1 MIIIYD
7 IDALKDN
14 YTIATICRNFKKVME
29 GIEIN
34 TEDPSFVLTIVRR
47 SRDNNKLAID
57 STSHC
62 VFNKFDERMLS
73 YAGID
78 IYKIPVIRLF
88 TERLAANE
96 SCPSME
102 VRFPDNRVSFEF
114 NNGYII
120 WDKTKGDVVFD
131 TRQYV
136 LLSTVEMDQG
146 FNKINDGKMT
156 IIYDIT
162 SIEAEYVSTIEHKNF
177 YNLLEKAGIDGS
189 EIKHVTFKRI
199 GYNRKTSPVID
210 NMYEALEGLM
220 LYNLGI
226 DIDVVDIVSEAEQ
239 KSHKNIPVI
248 QVRFHGKQLVY
259 DFDTTTFDWVKRDEI
274 PIIEKG
280 SNKKSKNITPMTN
293 DHLYHTHSMYKPMI
307 DNVISIVKKVRSS
320 VSYNGKILILVPPP
334 INTVNVTLE
343 TMKRD
348 PDFNNLKII
357 SINGILSL
365 PDKEMKLSGSDI
377 IVSTLRSLTGVRI
390 PDLSVILNFDKTNG
404 KSPSVLEQ
412 LMFYLRRDNR
422 ETYYFDTS
430 YSIDNISDHSPDVLI
445 EKQPLLWT
453 TQKMVYP
460 QYMNTPIPT
469 HNYRG
474 FGYNINDVQS
484 GRFILLKP
492 FEVSLENFS
501 HVPIILDSKQVAHI
515 NPVSCRIQRF
525 NEQSTDDVGLYIRL
539 LPTSPVILIQGEVV
553 KLGTMELIERLIDTI
568 IERNNIDVKIYDATV
583 PSHNLNVDKNGGT
596 EKITNQEDVMLA
608 EDNFIENPVHTDP
621 GKEFTIAFDE
631 LKDSLLNTTLA
642 EPPKVVL
649 DRVYNNTRYI
659 ISTHLT
665 LTRTYKYLV
674 LSVEVPDEL
683 CVPIKTS
690 LKGSIKGLRINTY
703 SDSYR
708 GQVYIAPSKPNHTL
722 LCFEYKSD
730 CYTYDNNNKVQLD
743 ESLLMI
749 YLMKAMSIIH
759 SVFEN
764 IEYVRKNRQSDYV
777 MQLMDED
784 NVFFSKDVINNIK
797 SMTRLFNVIDNAK
810 KSMIQYGGKIQA
822 EHKFINGL
830 RYIVTLNCV
839 GFVPSMM
846 YRTCFVEIP
855 DYIEFDYIKNE
866 LLPKYEIIYTSDN
879 DDFEQWISKEDL
891 DIINERPPKKGNRWI
906 GFNCIDKENKQLELP
921 LEFCINECKLIL
933 QQIKFDRDIT
943 RYEKETQRKKK

>member
-14 YTIATICRNFKKVME
+14 ETKATICRNFKKVME

-57 STSHC
+57 SASHC

-73 YAGID
+73 YIGID

-88 TERLAANE
+88 TERLTANE

-102 VRFPDNRVSFEF
+102 VRFPDKRVSFEF
-114 NNGYII
+114 NNSNDT
-120 WDKTKGDVVFD
+120 WDKTEGDVVFD

-136 LLSTVEMDQG
+136 LLSKVEMDQR
-146 FNKINDGKMT
+146 FNKISDGKMT
-156 IIYDIT
+156 IIYDIA
-162 SIEAEYVSTIEHKNF
+162 SIETEYVSTIEHKNF
-177 YNLLEKAGIDGS
+177 HNLLEKAGIDGS

-210 NMYEALEGLM
+210 HMYEALEGLM

-280 SNKKSKNITPMTN
+280 SNKKSKNITPMMN

-404 KSPSVLEQ
+404 KSS
-412 LMFYLRRDNR
+412 
-422 ETYYFDTS
+422 
-430 YSIDNISDHSPDVLI
+430 
-445 EKQPLLWT
+445 
-453 TQKMVYP
+453 
-460 QYMNTPIPT
+460 
-469 HNYRG
+469 
-474 FGYNINDVQS
+474 
-484 GRFILLKP
+484 
-492 FEVSLENFS
+492 
-501 HVPIILDSKQVAHI
+501 
-515 NPVSCRIQRF
+515 
-525 NEQSTDDVGLYIRL
+525 
-539 LPTSPVILIQGEVV
+539 
-553 KLGTMELIERLIDTI
+553 LIDTI
-568 IERNNIDVKIYDATV
+568 IGRNNIDVKIYDATV
-583 PSHNLNVDKNGGT
+583 PSHNLNS
-596 EKITNQEDVMLA
+596 QEDVMLA

-631 LKDSLLNTTLA
+631 LKDSLLNTTLV

-665 LTRTYKYLV
+665 LKCIHKYLV
-674 LSVEVPDEL
+674 LFVEVPDEL
-683 CVPIKTS
+683 CGSIKTS
-690 LKGSIKGLRINTY
+690 LKGSIKDLRINTY
-703 SDSYR
+703 FDSYR
-708 GQVYIAPSKPNHTL
+708 KQIYIAPSKPNHTL

-730 CYTYDNNNKVQLD
+730 CYTYDNNHKVQLD

-777 MQLMDED
+777 MQLMGED
-784 NVFFSKDVINNIK
+784 NEFFSKDVINNVK

-839 GFVPSMM
+839 GLLPSMM

-866 LLPKYEIIYTSDN
+866 LLPKHEIIYTSDD

-891 DIINERPPKKGNRWI
+891 DIINERPPKKGNRWV

-921 LEFCINECKLIL
+921 LEFCIDECKLIL
-933 QQIKFDRDIT
+933 QQIKFDREIT
-943 RYEKETQRKKK
+943 ILNKKAQRKRNSLRSKDTCSSSKMGKELFGDW